1 MDMKTLPDPRRN
13 KPAPGLEKSRLAALF
28 EESPAPQQG
37 RMSALREEIVRLL
50 AEDAESQIRAAA
62 AGALSPE
69 HGRLLLEAL
78 DAALAPLTTA
88 GVRVRVFAV
97 PVLLVAGGSA
107 GSILPGV
114 LSDLAEVTRLFEA
127 TGALGKARNLGF
139 SNALTSLASL
149 EAVPWRTLYRIA
161 QGNGPADIVG
171 LDLPPADLSL
181 LSDGGEQVD
190 LRFLTGAAVGPAGT
204 ASFLESAGDIGR
216 WGMKFTEAVS
226 RQLSPHGATVLAIP
240 RPPMS
245 LIRAMQAGRFAHA
258 ELGLQLFVGNALR
271 RARMRFGDPEVTVA
285 AHADASVRVRLTS
298 PLDDSFVEE
307 YRWPLSPADDLA
319 EVSASIFGLL
329 ADVRL
334 ERVAVLDT
342 VVDNDEKN

>member
-1 MDMKTLPDPRRN
+1 MQTLPDPRLN
-13 KPAPGLEKSRLAALF
+13 KPAQGLEKSRLAALF
-28 EESPAPQQG
+28 EQFPAPQQSRG
-37 RMSALREEIVRLL
+37 TALREEIVRLL
-50 AEDAESQIRAAA
+50 AEDGESQIRVAA

-69 HGRLLLEAL
+69 HSRQLLEAL
-78 DAALAPLTTA
+78 DSALAPPTTA
-88 GVRVRVFAV
+88 GMRLRILAI

-114 LSDLAEVTRLFEA
+114 LSDLTEVTRLFET
-127 TGALGKARNLGF
+127 TGALGRAKNFGF

-149 EAVPWRTLYRIA
+149 EALPWRTLYRIA
-161 QGNGPADIVG
+161 QGGGPADVAW

-181 LSDGGEQVD
+181 LSDGEQVD
-190 LRFLTGAAVGPAGT
+190 LRFLAGAAVGPADT
-204 ASFLESAGDIGR
+204 TSFLESAADIGR
-216 WGMKFTEAVS
+216 WGVKFTQALS
-226 RQLSPHGATVLAIP
+226 RQLSGHGATVLAIP

-245 LIRAMQAGRFAHA
+245 VIRAVQAGRFAHA

-271 RARMRFGDPEVTVA
+271 RARMRFGDPEATIA
-285 AHADASVRVRLTS
+285 AHPDASIRVRLTS

-319 EVSASIFGLL
+319 AVSASIFGLL

-334 ERVAVLDT
+334 DRATVLGT
-342 VVDNDEKN
+342 VVEVDERN